1 MITFFAQSGL
11 YPLMALYFH
20 KISLISVV
28 SNIILVPLSAVL
40 MGMGFLIS
48 FTSFALPGFCRI
60 FIFVTDFLLGAF
72 QFLVEFFAGLPLAA
86 VWTSPLGWGACAA
99 YYLMLFVLWH
109 FPDRSFSGR
118 IFKPLAAA
126 CVLILA
132 LSYALPKK
140 GEAVFFAKGRAKCV
154 LLRTAGGKGMLVNAG
169 IDGTSLAHAVLESKT
184 GGLEA
189 VILSSLEESSWKGIE
204 ELSKIIRIRMVC
216 LPFGY
221 VDPGLGKTLSRLGE
235 KGCVIKRMWAGES
248 IVSGK
253 WSIAARWPLYRA
265 FTSRPALP
273 PQGGKI
279 NVGGGSWRKK
289 GYSGLAGYDGLSWV
303 LSGPGMVLETGA
315 GASFARL
322 RSGAAEFDIITRRG
336 KIQRISFSKRGVY
349 AQNN

>member
-20 KISLISVV
+20 RISLISVV

-48 FTSFALPGFCRI
+48 FTSFALPWLCRI
-60 FIFVTDFLLGAF
+60 FVFATDFLLGAF
-72 QFLVEFFAGLPLAA
+72 QFLVEFFAELPMAA
-86 VWTSPLGWGACAA
+86 IWASPLGWGTCVA

-109 FPDRSFSGR
+109 FPDRGFRGR

-184 GGLEA
+184 GGLDA
-189 VILSSLEESSWKGIE
+189 VILSSFEESSWKGIE
-204 ELSKIIRIRMVC
+204 ELSKIIRIKMIC
-216 LPFGY
+216 LPFGP
-221 VDPGLGKTLSRLGE
+221 VDPGLGKTLRRLEG

-248 IVSGK
+248 IVNGK
-253 WSIAARWPLYRA
+253 WSSAARWPLMRRRA
-265 FTSRPALP
+265 SSTY
-273 PQGGKI
+273 G
-279 NVGGGSWRKK
+279 
-289 GYSGLAGYDGLSWV
+289 
-303 LSGPGMVLETGA
+303 
-315 GASFARL
+315 
-322 RSGAAEFDIITRRG
+322 
-336 KIQRISFSKRGVY
+336 
-349 AQNN
+349 